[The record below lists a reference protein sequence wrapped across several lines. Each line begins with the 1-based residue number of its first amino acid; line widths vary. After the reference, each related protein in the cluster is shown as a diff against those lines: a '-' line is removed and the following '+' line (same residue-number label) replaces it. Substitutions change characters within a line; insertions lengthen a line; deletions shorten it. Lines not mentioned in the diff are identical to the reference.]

1 MPALGDIIKGA
12 ADSIIGGATKI
23 FDDLHTSP
31 EEKADIAAKMAT
43 VVNERMEIIT
53 SEIQARFKMVTD
65 VIQADNA
72 SGDNYTKRARPTVV
86 YFGLVA
92 IFLNHLVLPWAAH
105 FAGDG
110 VVPAIELPVE
120 FWVAWGGI
128 VSVWSVG
135 RSAEK
140 AAVSNRLTR
149 SITGSA
155 KNLDFEL

>member
-1 MPALGDIIKGA
+1 MPALGDIVKGA

-43 VVNERMEIIT
+43 VVNERMAIIT

-72 SGDNYTKRARPTVV
+72 SGDTYTKRARPTLV
-86 YFGLVA
+86 YFGMLM
-92 IFLNHLVLPWAAH
+92 IFINYL
-105 FAGDG
+105 
-110 VVPAIELPVE
+110 VVPILQTMTSVEVQPFPLPTE
-120 FWVAWGGI
+120 FWVAWGGT
-128 VSVWSVG
+128 VAVWSVG

-149 SITGSA
+149 GITGSA
-155 KNLDFEL
+155 KNFDIEL